1 MNKQTFNHDGRHDWT
16 LLSLATILF
25 AFGFAVYTGIF
36 QNFFRDVLNGAP
48 LQLGVLESFRELPG
62 LMTALTAAL
71 LVGLAE
77 PRLAGIALAVT
88 AVGISATG
96 HVRGVGELI
105 LVSAAWSVGAHLW
118 FSLSP
123 AIVMALARGRDGG
136 RHLGR
141 ISAFGSGAVLVA
153 LATSRLIKPFLS
165 YQTMFHISAAL
176 ILAAAVCASL
186 ISANGAG
193 QKRQPIIFRRAYGRY
208 YLLTFLEGCRRQVFS
223 TFASFV
229 LILVYGMRVE
239 SMLMLALANALITT
253 IAAPI
258 TGRLIDRL
266 GERRVLM
273 VYYVALIAVFAGY
286 SLFGVRGVLI
296 ALFMLDSLL
305 FTCSNAITVFLNR
318 IAKPADMTPS
328 LAMGT
333 TMNHV
338 AAVVIPISGAFLWD
352 YFHDYRIPFWIGMLV
367 ALASLA
373 TVIRMPREPATRRAE
388 GA

>member
-77 PRLAGIALAVT
+77 PRLAGIALAAT

-253 IAAPI
+253 VAAPI

-318 IAKPADMTPS
+318 IANTKS
-328 LAMGT
+328 
-333 TMNHV
+333 
-338 AAVVIPISGAFLWD
+338 I
-352 YFHDYRIPFWIGMLV
+352 
-367 ALASLA
+367 LAS
-373 TVIRMPREPATRRAE
+373 
-388 GA
+388 